1 MRKDDWTYWTTGLP
15 TASEALDDLEALAHE
30 LGTTKA
36 EANRF
41 LIVAWSKARRGDQI
55 WGMAGG
61 AASMGTAPTPFSVL
75 PPASTGESHAH
86 SDRAPIPF
94 RQEASLPRT
103 LSVQTLQRR
112 KNGAAAAAAL
122 DLDD

>member
-15 TASEALDDLEALAHE
+15 RASEALRDLEALARE

-41 LIVAWSKARRGDQI
+41 LIVVWSKARRGDPL
-55 WGMAGG
+55 WGRVDG
-61 AASMGTAPTPFSVL
+61 AAFSS
-75 PPASTGESHAH
+75 ASADEGYPGQGRT
-86 SDRAPIPF
+86 PIPL
-94 RQEASLPRT
+94 RDAAGMRT

-112 KNGAAAAAAL
+112 QNGAAAAAAL

>member
-15 TASEALDDLEALAHE
+15 TASEALDDLEALARE
-30 LGTTKA
+30 LGTSKA

-41 LIVAWSKARRGDQI
+41 LIVAWSKARRGDQL
-55 WGMAGG
+55 WGTAVG
-61 AASMGTAPTPFSVL
+61 AAPMGTAPTPFSVL
-75 PPASTGESHAH
+75 SSASPGEFHAREAFAPLPLRDTPA
-86 SDRAPIPF
+86 
-94 RQEASLPRT
+94 PRT

>member
-1 MRKDDWTYWTTGLP
+1 MRKDGWTYWTTGLP
-15 TASEALDDLEALAHE
+15 DDSEALTDLEALARE

-41 LIVAWSKARRGDQI
+41 LIVAWSKARRGDHL
-55 WGMAGG
+55 WGMANG
-61 AASMGTAPTPFSVL
+61 AAFMNAAPTSLSVL
-75 PPASTGESHAH
+75 PSAPSGEGLASQRT
-86 SDRAPIPF
+86 PIPL
-94 RQEASLPRT
+94 RESAAPRK

>member
-15 TASEALDDLEALAHE
+15 SASEALEDLEALARE
-30 LGTTKA
+30 LGTSKA

-41 LIVAWSKARRGDQI
+41 LIVAWSKARRGDQL
-55 WGMAGG
+55 WGMANRAATMG
-61 AASMGTAPTPFSVL
+61 AAPTPFSVL
-75 PPASTGESHAH
+75 PLASTGEGHTSTP
-86 SDRAPIPF
+86 RTPIPL
-94 RQEASLPRT
+94 RDTAAQRT

>member
-1 MRKDDWTYWTTGLP
+1 MRKDDWTYWTTGLH
-15 TASEALDDLEALAHE
+15 TGSEALDDLEALARE

-41 LIVAWSKARRGDQI
+41 LIVAWSKARRGDPL
-55 WGMAGG
+55 W
-61 AASMGTAPTPFSVL
+61 GTAVGAVPTPFSVL
-75 PPASTGESHAH
+75 SSASSGEFHTVPQ
-86 SDRAPIPF
+86 RTPIPL
-94 RQEASLPRT
+94 RDAPTPRT

-122 DLDD
+122 NLDDD

>member
-1 MRKDDWTYWTTGLP
+1 MRKDGWTYWTTGLP
-15 TASEALDDLEALAHE
+15 DDSEALADLEALARE

-41 LIVAWSKARRGDQI
+41 LIVAWSKARRGDHL
-55 WGMAGG
+55 WGMTNG
-61 AASMGTAPTPFSVL
+61 AAVMSAAPPSFSVL
-75 PPASTGESHAH
+75 PSGEGHAAQ
-86 SDRAPIPF
+86 RTPIPL
-94 RQEASLPRT
+94 RESAAPRK